1 MQKNIFIFIVTHSP
15 RVTFNLVLHFFP
27 SLELWTIKMAK
38 KNADEAALAESNAE
52 DLVEAQRRIYDILGH
67 PARVIYDLY
76 PTMSTLQRKLG
87 FLFSD
92 EEKYEKSRELAE
104 IIWAQRFCVGSANAF
119 GVRMAPIFVI
129 CVYDNYNM
137 RRKFTHPL
145 DLKSNKY
152 SMHPVFRVQKCVHDE
167 SDARG
172 CCAIFID
179 ELCRVYKD
187 WQDFTENNKF
197 ADCVMLTPKD
207 GIYMGDQRHN
217 EVLLD
222 VFLRKSGV
230 THVMDVG
237 STIVGVAAA
246 GLTLAAL
253 VPAITVAPVV
263 VAGATIS
270 GLSCAVY
277 TGIRSTYDLYDRS
290 KHRQSIG
297 IKSKEARAAYFNIVT
312 GTLLAAAS
320 GASQVLSKLVQNGK
334 NVPRIAQLT
343 ARGMQCGTFGLQ
355 TVGCVDGVYSIVKKL
370 IDGEEFSVLEA
381 AQLGTALFL
390 WTHSARNVCLVEN
403 AMKISGTK
411 NTMATKPFMLTTQ
424 KMGSMIN
431 SVREVDGLA
440 IVREIQATFSVSSQ
454 QSVEMEYDR
463 SMGVIATARIDYC
476 RVFDARIESIVRKLD
491 RHYKHNELSALKN
504 CLVQFMCGVYNMTL
518 RGIECCVDYAH
529 ELAVDYVCKMG
540 EEFKRL
546 DHLVQVIVDYIKQHL
561 LSRMSPMTVNDYM
574 IGLNNRDIRLRQ
586 FNDELR
592 DDVFATIQAH
602 AWTVLPKE
610 NVEPENSIS
619 EDTKVALALEDKVED
634 LMKRFER
641 FDIGGR
647 EMELREVITG
657 IVKTLT
663 LCNTENFFRIAISL
677 ICKHAESIKTTLKQS
692 IPVDNFINAIFCVL
706 DMRNETDRIESVLD
720 KLYGVS
726 LPMEIDKEFAQIYQ
740 PVTTEAKILNCK
752 KCSGKKCSE

>member
-1 MQKNIFIFIVTHSP
+1 
-15 RVTFNLVLHFFP
+15 
-27 SLELWTIKMAK
+27 MAK
-38 KNADEAALAESNAE
+38 KNADEAALAKSNAE
-52 DLVEAQRRIYDILGH
+52 DLVEAQRRIYDIFGH
-67 PARVIYDLY
+67 PASVIYDLY

-92 EEKYEKSRELAE
+92 EEKYERSRELAK

-179 ELCRVYKD
+179 ELCRVYAD

-217 EVLLD
+217 EVLLE

-230 THVMDVG
+230 THVLDVG

-277 TGIRSTYDLYDRS
+277 TGIRSGYDLYDRS

-320 GASQVLSKLVQNGK
+320 GASQVLGKLVQNGK

-355 TVGCVDGVYSIVKKL
+355 TVGCVDGTYSIVKKL
-370 IDGEEFSVLEA
+370 IDGEDFSVLEA

-411 NTMATKPFMLTTQ
+411 NTMATKRFMLTTQ
-424 KMGSMIN
+424 KMTMGSVGTLVNQRSLIN
-431 SVREVDGLA
+431 AVREVDGLA
-440 IVREIQATFSVSSQ
+440 IVREIHATFSVSSE

-463 SMGVIATARIDYC
+463 SMGVSATARIDYC

-504 CLVQFMCGVYNMTL
+504 CLVQFMCRVYNMTL

-529 ELAVDYVCKMG
+529 QLAVDYVCKMG
-540 EEFKRL
+540 EEFRRL

-561 LSRMSPMTVNDYM
+561 LSKMSPMTVNDYM
-574 IGLNNRDIRLRQ
+574 IGLNNRDRRLRQ
-586 FNDELR
+586 FDDELR
-592 DDVFATIQAH
+592 DHVFETIRAH
-602 AWTVLPKE
+602 AWTE
-610 NVEPENSIS
+610 RATGNVEPECSIS
-619 EDTKVALALEDKVED
+619 EDTKVALALEDQVED

-663 LCNTENFFRIAISL
+663 LRNTETFFGIAISL

-692 IPVDNFINAIFCVL
+692 IPVDNFINAIFCTL
-706 DMRNETDRIESVLD
+706 DMRNETDRIETVLD
-720 KLYGVS
+720 RLYGVS
-726 LPMEIDKEFAQIYQ
+726 CDSDLYMEIDKEFAKIYR
-740 PVTTEAKILNCK
+740 PVNDEAKILHCK
-752 KCSGKKCSE
+752 KCSGKKCTK